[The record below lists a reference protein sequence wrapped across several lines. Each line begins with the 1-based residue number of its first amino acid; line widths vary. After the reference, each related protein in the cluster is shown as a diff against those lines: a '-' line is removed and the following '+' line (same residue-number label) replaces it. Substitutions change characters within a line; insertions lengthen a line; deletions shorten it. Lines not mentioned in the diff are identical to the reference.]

1 MTNAGVRSDFA
12 VIDLLP
18 AVSRNTPGDPPGG
31 VLLFREPLR
40 QAFQSNS
47 GTGIDRASVFVAD
60 AD

>member
-1 MTNAGVRSDFA
+1 MTNGVGSDFA
-12 VIDLLP
+12 VIDLLR
-18 AVSRNTPGDPPGG
+18 AVSRNAPGDPPGG

-40 QAFQSNS
+40 QPFQGGS